1 MLSNI
6 FRTSLSLLF
15 VMSLLLIQACS
26 SSKNESIQAQSDDG
40 PIEVKTLGGL
50 RNDEADILSLGST
63 GLKWSASKDMASRTA
78 YDQEAYRKGCKENG
92 QFGEVMQVDSSLRVG
107 QSFKEI
113 SNEIGQAHQLT
124 RVTKHT
130 LVDIDKKNINL
141 IVSKSLIESS
151 DSRLADYQGPVILMN
166 PYEKVKLSLGK
177 AKLTNLPVPV
187 SETLESHFHPDFIAK
202 LKASPVLTKVYC
214 HMEEN
219 QNSTELLALGNVT
232 MKNGKTMKA
241 TKKIK
246 LSAGVVICERIDNS
260 FISKNEAKKSGPSH
274 KIGIGKDIHVIIA
287 SNEVPSLKFNF
298 CGGTK
303 LLDFRLLVL
312 DDGRVIQQ
320 RMNVLQS
327 VD

>member
-1 MLSNI
+1 
-6 FRTSLSLLF
+6 
-15 VMSLLLIQACS
+15 MSLLLIQACS
-26 SSKNESIQAQSDDG
+26 SSKNESTQAQSDG
-40 PIEVKTLGGL
+40 PIEVKTIGGL

-63 GLKWSASKDMASRTA
+63 GLKWSASKDMASRAA

-92 QFGEVMQVDSSLRVG
+92 QFNEVMQVDNSLRVG
-107 QSFKEI
+107 QIFKEV
-113 SNEIGQAHQLT
+113 SSEVGQTHQLT

-151 DSRLADYQGPVILMN
+151 DSRLTDYQGPVVLMN

-177 AKLTNLPVPV
+177 AKLTNLPIPV

-202 LKASPVLTKVYC
+202 LKASPALTKVYC
-214 HMEEN
+214 HLEEN
-219 QNSTELLALGNVT
+219 QNSNELLALGNVT
-232 MKNGKTMKA
+232 MKNGKTIKA
-241 TKKIK
+241 TKKIT

-260 FISKNEAKKSGPSH
+260 FLPRSEAGKTGSSH
-274 KIGIGKDIHVIIA
+274 KIGVGKDIHVIIA